1 MNNFSKIVAVL
12 VASTFF
18 YGCLDFVG
26 EDINI
31 VAPNV
36 TSKELE
42 IVSQRTGIIFPEG
55 TTGLGYF
62 FQGSGIDDA
71 IALKTMIP
79 ENKKQSFLEN
89 EIFKSGENSKPSFQ
103 IGRSKSWWKLDEL
116 FERIDRTKKLPK
128 GRYMECSIGREDS
141 MWIVYIS
148 WMET

>member
-71 IALKTMIP
+71 IALKTMIS
-79 ENKKQSFLEN
+79 NWVQ
-89 EIFKSGENSKPSFQ
+89 
-103 IGRSKSWWKLDEL
+103 
-116 FERIDRTKKLPK
+116 
-128 GRYMECSIGREDS
+128 
-141 MWIVYIS
+141 
-148 WMET
+148 